1 MNAAVTGPDLAP
13 ADPAAALST
22 PASTPSP
29 NALRRTRL
37 RDYQAQLLARVQAA
51 QDGSTQAVHQ
61 LGVSIG
67 GTRYLLELAEAGE
80 IVPPVALARVPRTQ
94 PWYLGLA
101 NIRGSLLGV
110 VDLARYLD
118 PANNAAGPDA
128 RFLSLAPRLGLKC
141 ALLITQVH
149 GLRRAESMTPDTGDG
164 ALRLVDA
171 DGQAWTPLSLSALAQ
186 EERFLHVGI

>member
-1 MNAAVTGPDLAP
+1 MNAAVTGPDLAL
-13 ADPAAALST
+13 ADPAIL
-22 PASTPSP
+22 SP

-51 QDGSTQAVHQ
+51 QDGKAQAVQQ

-67 GTRYLLELAEAGE
+67 GQRYLLELAEAGE
-80 IVPPVALARVPRTQ
+80 IVPPVALARVPGTQ

-118 PANNAAGPDA
+118 PNGSAAGPDA

-141 ALLITQVH
+141 ALLVSQVH
-149 GLRRAESMTPDTGDG
+149 GLRRAEAMTPDTNDG
-164 ALRLVDA
+164 ALRLVDTE
-171 DGQAWTPLSLSALAQ
+171 GQAWTPLSLAALAQ
-186 EERFLHVGI
+186 EERFLHVGL

>member
-1 MNAAVTGPDLAP
+1 MDAATGLD
-13 ADPAAALST
+13 AAL
-22 PASTPSP
+22 AAPSP

-37 RDYQAQLLARVQAA
+37 RDYQTQLLARVQAA
-51 QDGSTQAVHQ
+51 QSGTAQAVHQ

-67 GTRYLLELAEAGE
+67 GQRYLVELAEAGE

-110 VDLARYLD
+110 IDLARYLD
-118 PANNAAGPDA
+118 PAQSAAGPDA

-141 ALLITQVH
+141 ALLVTQVH
-149 GLRRAESMTPDTGDG
+149 GLRRAEAMTPEARDG
-164 ALRLVDA
+164 ALRLMDA
-171 DGQAWTPLSLSALAQ
+171 DGQAWTPLSLAALAQ
-186 EERFLHVGI
+186 EERFLQVGL

>member
-1 MNAAVTGPDLAP
+1 MNAAATGADFAPAGLPADLAG
-13 ADPAAALST
+13 LS
-22 PASTPSP
+22 PK
-29 NALRRTRL
+29 ALRRTRL

-51 QDGSTQAVHQ
+51 QEGKAQAVHQ

-67 GTRYLLELAEAGE
+67 GQRYLLELAEAGE
-80 IVPPVALARVPRTQ
+80 IVPPLALARVPRTQ

-101 NIRGSLLGV
+101 NVRGSLLGV

-118 PANNAAGPDA
+118 PQHSAAGPDA

-141 ALLITQVH
+141 ALLVTQVH
-149 GLRRAESMTPDTGDG
+149 GLRRAEAMTPDSQDG

-171 DGQAWTPLSLSALAQ
+171 DGQDWTPLSLAALAQ
-186 EERFLHVGI
+186 EERFLHVGL

>member
-13 ADPAAALST
+13 ADPPL
-22 PASTPSP
+22 SP

-118 PANNAAGPDA
+118 PKHTAAGPDA

-141 ALLITQVH
+141 ALLVTQVH
-149 GLRRAESMTPDTGDG
+149 GLRRAEAMTPDTDAG

-171 DGQAWTPLSLSALAQ
+171 DGQAWTPLSLAALAQ
-186 EERFLHVGI
+186 EERFLHVGL

>member
-13 ADPAAALST
+13 ADPAAALS
-22 PASTPSP
+22 APSP
-29 NALRRTRL
+29 HALRRTRL

-67 GTRYLLELAEAGE
+67 GQRYLLELAEAGE

-118 PANNAAGPDA
+118 PKNSAAGPDA

-141 ALLITQVH
+141 ALLVTQVH
-149 GLRRAESMTPDTGDG
+149 GLRRAEAMTPDTDAG

-171 DGQAWTPLSLSALAQ
+171 DGQAWTPLSLAALAQ
-186 EERFLHVGI
+186 EERFLHVGL

>member
-13 ADPAAALST
+13 ADPLL
-22 PASTPSP
+22 SP

-51 QDGSTQAVHQ
+51 QDGKAQAVQQ

-67 GTRYLLELAEAGE
+67 GQRYLLELAEAGE
-80 IVPPVALARVPRTQ
+80 IVPPVALARVPGTQ

-101 NIRGSLLGV
+101 NVRGSLLGV

-118 PANNAAGPDA
+118 PNGSAAGPDA

-141 ALLITQVH
+141 ALLVSQVH
-149 GLRRAESMTPDTGDG
+149 GLRRAEAMTPDTDDG

-171 DGQAWTPLSLSALAQ
+171 EGQAWTPLSLAALAQ
-186 EERFLHVGI
+186 EERFLHVGL